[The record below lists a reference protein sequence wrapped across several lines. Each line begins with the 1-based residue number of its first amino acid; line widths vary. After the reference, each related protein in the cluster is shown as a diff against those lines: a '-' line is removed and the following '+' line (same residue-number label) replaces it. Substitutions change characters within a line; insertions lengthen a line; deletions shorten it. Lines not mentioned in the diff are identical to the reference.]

1 MEPGSARGKVES
13 PATERTSGWFQRLPV
28 WARIVIPVVVLV
40 IAAAIVVAVLQPRA
54 SADPVDAA
62 ESACRAAVQTELDS
76 HDVDTRELSVFE
88 VTTTEP
94 DVYLVRGETAFSDS
108 AGADSGDGEE
118 RRVRFRCTVRVEAG
132 ELQPPSVRFSEPIAV
147 D

>member
-1 MEPGSARGKVES
+1 MEPESGQGKVDS
-13 PATERTSGWFQRLPV
+13 AATERTSGWFSRLPL

-40 IAAAIVVAVLQPRA
+40 IAAAVLVAVLQPRA

-62 ESACRAAVQTELDS
+62 ESACRTAVQTELDS

-132 ELQPPSVRFSEPIAV
+132 ELRPPSVRFSEPIAV